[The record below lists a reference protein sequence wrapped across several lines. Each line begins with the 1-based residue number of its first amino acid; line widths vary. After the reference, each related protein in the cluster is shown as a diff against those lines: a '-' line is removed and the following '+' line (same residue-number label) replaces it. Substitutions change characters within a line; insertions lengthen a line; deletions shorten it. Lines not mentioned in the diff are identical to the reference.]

1 MIGWQK
7 KKLDIWWKRVNLIA
21 WDNYVISAI
30 QHVQPAFWLL
40 AENSQISDGST
51 TETKKYI
58 DDYSWLLVSE
68 T

>member
-7 KKLDIWWKRVNLIA
+7 KKLDIWWKRVNFIA
-21 WDNYVISAI
+21 WDNYVISAY
-30 QHVQPAFWLL
+30 QESLQYSMCNQPFDWL

-58 DDYSWLLVSE
+58 L
-68 T
+68 